1 MKSNSIPSSPD
12 IKSNIMMKPPLDSSV
27 PSLMDIDPFT
37 EFEFHFPADEPWWDE
52 YDTSDYTSD
61 YNSEDLSCDSLCS
74 SESECEPYEDL
85 DISFNSIFYHISHTP
100 APDSEI
106 IPKEED
112 DFVSKLISTISN
124 ASPNN
129 VYKRRKLSTKRKRQR
144 KKRKKLMADEI
155 EPELRTLWRNVDI
168 VGVLPAKDP
177 TLPPL
182 PLSSLPSVNLASI
195 NKQMLK
201 RLPDVIQI
209 PVHSCSNDPTFYE
222 RNLPASYDSF
232 VSAFGKTNP
241 FGALPAIRTN
251 LGPVPPPED
260 ACYGYVWTED
270 GWRVKAEQSPGHVP
284 DRGGGQRRRGEV
296 GGGHVGGADRRGGGW
311 RKKSFM

>member
-1 MKSNSIPSSPD
+1 MNNIPSSATNP
-12 IKSNIMMKPPLDSSV
+12 ITNMKLPLANSV
-27 PSLMDIDPFT
+27 PSLMDIDPFSQ
-37 EFEFHFPADEPWWDE
+37 FEFHFPADEPWWDE
-52 YDTSDYTSD
+52 FDTSD
-61 YNSEDLSCDSLCS
+61 YNSDFSCDSLCS
-74 SESECEPYEDL
+74 SESDFELEPYEDL
-85 DISFNSIFYHISHTP
+85 DTSFNSMFYHISHTP
-100 APDSEI
+100 APNSET
-106 IPKEED
+106 IPTEKEND
-112 DFVSKLISTISN
+112 LVANLISTISD

-129 VYKRRKLSTKRKRQR
+129 VYKRRKLSMKRKRQR
-144 KKRKKLMADEI
+144 KKRKKLMAADI

-195 NKQMLK
+195 NKQMLR

-232 VSAFGKTNP
+232 VSAFAKTNP

-270 GWRVKAEQSPGHVP
+270 GWRVKAEQPPGHVP

-296 GGGHVGGADRRGGGW
+296 GGGHVRGADRRGGGW

>member
-1 MKSNSIPSSPD
+1 MNNPSPLTNT
-12 IKSNIMMKPPLDSSV
+12 ITMKPPNVSSI
-27 PSLMDIDPFT
+27 PSLMDINPNSP
-37 EFEFHFPADEPWWDE
+37 FEFHFPADEPWWDE

-61 YNSEDLSCDSLCS
+61 YNSDFSCDSLFS
-74 SESECEPYEDL
+74 SESEFDLDEDL
-85 DISFNSIFYHISHTP
+85 DISFNSKFYHISPT
-100 APDSEI
+100 SMFIKEENEI
-106 IPKEED
+106 CRRSPHEED
-112 DFVSKLISTISN
+112 DLVQKLISTISI